1 MKKKLVMFLTMLAAV
16 VATHADNTLSA
27 TGSLAKAN
35 GSKGILTVSMTNDVA
50 IKGVEFTLNL
60 PEGISVIEESVTSR
74 SENLQISYTSTNNKV
89 TLSTTTTASIA
100 AGEGDIITFTIQA
113 KQDLTV
119 GIANST
125 MTDIVLAKTG
135 NEDVR
140 IDEISYS
147 IEITDGVTL
156 YDTSTSLPVNQ
167 GPVDVTVERTIKAG
181 VWNTICLPFR
191 MTEDQLKAAFG
202 EDASLCYM
210 SGYYKDGNSITVNFS
225 SIVLSEG
232 LIANYP
238 YLIKVSSDKPSFM
251 VSNVYIEA
259 NENNATAS
267 VPNGPSIKAKFI
279 GTLRAQT
286 IPADN
291 LYISNNKFYYS
302 PAEDL
307 ATIKAFRGYFYLT
320 DFSSAAGAPQLN
332 LSIDDET
339 TGIFV
344 PNMEGNAFT
353 IEDGKIYDL
362 KGMQVDNPQKG
373 IYIQNGKK
381 IVIK

>member
-27 TGSLAKAN
+27 TGSIAKAN
-35 GSKGILTVSMTNDVA
+35 GSKGILSVSMTNDVA

-60 PEGISVIEESVTSR
+60 PAGITITDYYTTSR
-74 SENLQISYTSTNNKV
+74 SEGFLVSYTANDGKV
-89 TLSTTTTASIA
+89 TLNTNDATIA
-100 AGEGDIITFTIQA
+100 AGEGDIVNFTIKASQE
-113 KQDLTV
+113 LTV
-119 GIANST
+119 GTVSGT
-125 MTDIVLAKTG
+125 LTDIVLAKSGTD
-135 NEDVR
+135 DVG
-140 IDEISYS
+140 IDEISYN

-156 YDTSTSLPVNQ
+156 YDTSTALPATQ
-167 GPVDVTVERTIKAG
+167 GHVDVTVERTIKAD
-181 VWNTICLPFR
+181 VWNTICLPFD
-191 MTEDQLKAAFG
+191 MSEAQLKAAFG
-202 EDASLCYM
+202 NDVQFCEIQSL
-210 SGYYKDGNSITVNFS
+210 DQNGNSFTINFES
-225 SIVLSEG
+225 LDLSGG
-232 LIANYP
+232 LEKNTP
-238 YLIKVSSDKPSFM
+238 YLIKVSSEILNFT
-251 VSNVYIEA
+251 VSNVSIEA
-259 NENNATAS
+259 DENDANIPVS
-267 VPNGPSIKAKFI
+267 SKRCRFI

-291 LYISNNKFYYS
+291 LYISNNMFYYS

-307 ATIKAFRGYFYLT
+307 ATIKAFRGYFYLR

-332 LSIDDET
+332 LSIDGET
-339 TGIFV
+339 TGIYV